1 MNKILLSVSGRQE
14 TVFRSLAKSLDL
26 PVSEVVRRAL
36 DYYIDRC
43 MIRSLV
49 GISADSTFMRID
61 TTAYF
66 I

>member
-43 MIRSLV
+43 VVGSLV